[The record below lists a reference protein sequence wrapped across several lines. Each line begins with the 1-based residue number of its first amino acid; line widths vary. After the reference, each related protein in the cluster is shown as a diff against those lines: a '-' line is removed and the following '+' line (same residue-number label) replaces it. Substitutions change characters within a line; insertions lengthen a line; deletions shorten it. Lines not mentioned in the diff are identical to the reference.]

1 MLRSNIFRVVAC
13 ALALA
18 VVAPIAAAQER
29 ALTHPGPTGARS
41 LAADSNLR
49 RLIVKLK
56 AEDTTRASTQAAPS
70 VRERVGALNAP
81 ELRHRMGRPALE
93 LSYLKSVT
101 PHAHVVVSNQPLSRA
116 EMHTL
121 TQQIALDPRVEYAE
135 VDERVYPHFLP
146 NDTSYGAQQWNL
158 KDASAEA
165 GSANAPNAWGRLVS
179 GVPVSGAGVVVAV
192 LDTGYRP
199 HADLAAN
206 ILVGYDMI
214 SADPDTSFTTAND
227 GNGRDADALDPGDWN
242 TVGANCDVTNSSWHG
257 TRVAGV
263 IAAVGNNS
271 TGIIGL
277 AYGARILPVRVMGVC
292 GGYLSDVAAGIQW
305 AAGLAVPGVPTN
317 TTHVAKV
324 INLSL
329 GSVGAC
335 SVTYQT
341 AITDARTAGSVVVV
355 ATGNEGGTTITQPAS
370 CTGVIAVTAHTRL
383 GDSADYA
390 NVGTGTTI
398 SAPGGGDGFN
408 IVGDGSLVYTTSNT
422 GLTGPL
428 ADSYRGGMGT
438 SFAAPHVAAVAALLF
453 QIKPTISPAQV
464 QTYLTSTAR
473 PFPTGTYCVGRSDCG
488 AGLLDAFKAV
498 DALLVAQG
506 TPNTAPVLTPIA
518 AQTVQATRNLQFTAT
533 GTDVDGDGVSF
544 IASGL
549 PAGAS
554 FHGASGV
561 FTWNNAQPMGA
572 YTVTIQPTDGV
583 ALGASQV
590 VNITV
595 TAAPPAAAAAG
606 GGGGGGSTGWV
617 DLLGLLALAMAALG
631 VSKPAPPRR

>member
-1 MLRSNIFRVVAC
+1 MLKSNILRAVAC

-18 VVAPIAAAQER
+18 TVVPLAATQER
-29 ALTHPGPTGARS
+29 ALTTGARS
-41 LAADSNLR
+41 PAADGNLR

-56 AEDTTRASTQAAPS
+56 AEDTARANTQAALS
-70 VRERVGALNAP
+70 VRERVGTLNAP

-116 EMHTL
+116 EMHAL
-121 TQQIALDPRVEYAE
+121 TQQLAQDPRVEYAE
-135 VDERVYPHFLP
+135 IDERVYPHFLP

-158 KDASAEA
+158 KDAAAEV

-206 ILVGYDMI
+206 ILAGYDMI
-214 SADPDTSFTTAND
+214 GADPDTSFTSAND

-242 TVGANCDVTNSSWHG
+242 TVVANCDVANSSWHG

-271 TGIIGL
+271 AGIIGL
-277 AYGARILPVRVMGVC
+277 AYGAQILPVRVMGVC
-292 GGYLSDVAAGIQW
+292 GGYVSDVAAGIQW

-335 SVTYQT
+335 SATYQT
-341 AITDARTAGSVVVV
+341 AITDARTAGSVLVV
-355 ATGNEGGTTITQPAS
+355 ATGNEGNTTITQPAI

-398 SAPGGGDGFN
+398 SAPGGGDGQN
-408 IVGDGSLVYTTSNT
+408 IAGDGSLVYTTSNT
-422 GLTGPL
+422 GLTGPV
-428 ADSYRGGMGT
+428 ADSYRSGMGT

-464 QTYLTSTAR
+464 QTYLTTTAR

-506 TPNTAPVLTPIA
+506 IPNTAPVLTPIA

-572 YTVTIQPTDGV
+572 YTVTIQATDGV
-583 ALGASQV
+583 ALGSSQV

-595 TAAPPAAAAAG
+595 TAAPPAAAA

-617 DLLGLLALAMAALG
+617 DLLGLLALATAALW

>member
-1 MLRSNIFRVVAC
+1 MLKLNILRAVAC
-13 ALALA
+13 ALVLAA
-18 VVAPIAAAQER
+18 VVPLAATQER
-29 ALTHPGPTGARS
+29 AWTSPGLTGARS
-41 LAADSNLR
+41 QVDGNLR

-70 VRERVGALNAP
+70 VRERVDTLNAP

-135 VDERVYPHFLP
+135 IDERVYPHFLP

-158 KDASAEA
+158 KDAAAEV

-179 GVPVSGAGVVVAV
+179 GVPISGAGVVVAV

-206 ILVGYDMI
+206 ILAGYDMI

-271 TGIIGL
+271 AGIIGL
-277 AYGARILPVRVMGVC
+277 AYGAQILPVRVMGVC
-292 GGYLSDVAAGIQW
+292 GGYVSDVAAGIQW
-305 AAGLAVPGVPTN
+305 AAGLAVPGVPAN
-317 TTHVAKV
+317 THVAKV

-335 SVTYQT
+335 SATYQT
-341 AITDARTAGSVVVV
+341 AITDARTAGSVLVV
-355 ATGNEGGTTITQPAS
+355 ATGNEGDTTITQPAI

-398 SAPGGGDGFN
+398 SAPGGGDGIN
-408 IVGDGSLVYTTSNT
+408 IPGDGSLVYSTSNT
-422 GLTGPL
+422 GLTGPV

-473 PFPTGTYCVGRSDCG
+473 PFPTGTYCLGRPDCG

-554 FHGASGV
+554 FQGASGV

-572 YTVTIQPTDGV
+572 YTVTIQATDGV
-583 ALGASQV
+583 ALGSSQV
-590 VNITV
+590 VHITV

-617 DLLGLLALAMAALG
+617 DLLGLLALAMAALW
-631 VSKPAPPRR
+631 VSQPAPPRR